1 MRFALFL
8 SKNHVVSG
16 NVMSDFLLTCGQL
29 PHNIQAVL
37 ISILRSS
44 KKLCWVDQKK
54 EIENKST
61 KVEVKWKLSAK

>member
-29 PHNIQAVL
+29 PHNIEAVL
-37 ISILRSS
+37 ISILRSAKNHVGRIKKS
-44 KKLCWVDQKK
+44 KMKIKVQKL
-54 EIENKST
+54 
-61 KVEVKWKLSAK
+61 KLLGN